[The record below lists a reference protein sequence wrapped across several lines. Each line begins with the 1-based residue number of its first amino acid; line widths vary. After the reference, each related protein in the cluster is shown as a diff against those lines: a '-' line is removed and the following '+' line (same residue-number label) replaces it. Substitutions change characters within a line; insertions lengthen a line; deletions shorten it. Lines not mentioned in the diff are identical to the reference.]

1 MADAAAGD
9 ADAYEAMRQAAME
22 AKATMLA
29 ELGMGETKSNLEQRA
44 RAAKR
49 PRASSAKARGS
60 SARAAALA
68 EPTRRSRRVAGR
80 EAEAAAGLP
89 KEVRA
94 PGMSASRERTSAG
107 ASGARPVSH
116 ARHPPRD
123 RLRCGRAPGGSPRRC
138 RRGEMAGCQATDV
151 LRTMA
156 RMLVETAG
164 ERR

>member
-1 MADAAAGD
+1 MEKAGAGD

-49 PRASSAKARGS
+49 PRASSAKARAS

-80 EAEAAAGLP
+80 AAEAAAGLP
-89 KEVRA
+89 KEVSTAGKSTSHERLPPKRGWGA
-94 PGMSASRERTSAG
+94 RHLALQPCLVPALRSNEMRLAIGDAGTGCMFMSA
-107 ASGARPVSH
+107 
-116 ARHPPRD
+116 
-123 RLRCGRAPGGSPRRC
+123 GRGGGSGRSSS
-138 RRGEMAGCQATDV
+138 E
-151 LRTMA
+151 
-156 RMLVETAG
+156 
-164 ERR
+164 